1 MAKRSVLIVFPQAGQ
16 WAVRRASQPGALVS
30 RSTKAGA
37 LYYAKSLAA
46 TMTPC
51 KVKVQGPDKT
61 VESEFMFDEPV
72 SAPATSRE

>member
-1 MAKRSVLIVFPQAGQ
+1 MRSVLIVFPHAGQ

-37 LYYAKSLAA
+37 LYYAKNLAA

-51 KVKVQGPDKT
+51 KVKVQRPDKT
-61 VESEFMFDEPV
+61 VESEFMFDPPAA
-72 SAPATSRE
+72 APTATHE